1 MLITFI
7 KIFGV
12 HIYTRTLY
20 KELKKIYHLFVIL
33 FIVHNFPHNVKNRKF
48 YKKLK
53 VGSSVDGNCIA
64 MEKKIPCNSFK

>member
-1 MLITFI
+1 MLITLI
-7 KIFGV
+7 QIFGI

-20 KELKKIYHLFVIL
+20 KELKKNYHLFVIF
-33 FIVHNFPHNVKNRKF
+33 FIVHNFSHNVKNRKF

-64 MEKKIPCNSFK
+64 MGEKKYHAIV